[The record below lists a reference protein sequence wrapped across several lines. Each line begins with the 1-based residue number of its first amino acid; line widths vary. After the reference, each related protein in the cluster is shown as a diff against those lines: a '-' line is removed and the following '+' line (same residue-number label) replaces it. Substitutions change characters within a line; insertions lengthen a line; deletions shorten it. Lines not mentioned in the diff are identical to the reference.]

1 MKKFLKNLWIAIRGE
16 ETEFVTGSLNR
27 AIFMLAV
34 PMILEMSM
42 ESLFAVVD
50 VFFVSKVGVNAVATV
65 GFTESVLTLVY
76 SIAWGL
82 SMGATAMVARRIGEQ
97 DREGA
102 SSAAA
107 QAIWIGVTLS
117 LLLGIPGYFYAD
129 EVLRAMGGSE
139 TLIHEGRWYTKIL
152 FGSNIVILLIFL
164 LNGIFRGAGNAA
176 IAMRTLWISNG
187 LNLILDPCLI
197 FGWGPFPEMG
207 VAGAALATS
216 IGRGTGVLFQ
226 LYHLFWGKD
235 IIRIA
240 GRHLKVLWSV
250 IMRLFRVSIG
260 GMGQFIIGSSSWIFL
275 MRIIGFFGEEVV
287 AGYTIAIRVLIF
299 TLLPAWGM
307 ANAAATLVG
316 QNLGASQPER
326 AERSVWKTA
335 HYTMLFMLGVSILY
349 FIFAK
354 PIMLLFN
361 PDPVVVNNGILS
373 LRIICAGYL
382 FFAYGMVISQAFNGA
397 GDTFTPTLLNLV
409 CFWFM
414 QIPLAYFMGI
424 TWGFGPSGIFAAV
437 AISESVLAVLCVIVF
452 RRGRW
457 KSISI

>member
-1 MKKFLKNLWIAIRGE
+1 MKKFINNLWIAIRGE

-82 SMGATAMVARRIGEQ
+82 SMGATAMVSRRIGEQ

-107 QAIWIGVTLS
+107 QAMWIGISLS

-129 EVLRAMGGSE
+129 EILRAMGGSE
-139 TLIHEGRWYTKIL
+139 SLIQEGRWYTKIL

-207 VAGAALATS
+207 VSGAALATS
-216 IGRGTGVLFQ
+216 IGRGTGVIFQ

-240 GRHLKVLWSV
+240 GRHLKILWSV
-250 IMRLFRVSIG
+250 ILRLFRVSIG

-316 QNLGASQPER
+316 QNLGANQPDR

-335 HYTMLFMLGVSILY
+335 HYTMLFMLGVSIIY
-349 FIFAK
+349 FLCAR

-361 PDPVVVNNGILS
+361 PDPVVVENGILS

-397 GDTFTPTLLNLV
+397 GDTFTPTVLNLI

-414 QIPLAYFMGI
+414 QIPLAYIVGI
-424 TWGFGPSGIFAAV
+424 TWGFGPSGIFASVAV
-437 AISESVLAVLCVIVF
+437 SESFLAVLCVIVF

-457 KSISI
+457 KSVRI

>member
-1 MKKFLKNLWIAIRGE
+1 
-16 ETEFVTGSLNR
+16 
-27 AIFMLAV
+27 MLAV

-82 SMGATAMVARRIGEQ
+82 SMGATAMVSRRIGEQ

-107 QAIWIGVTLS
+107 QAMWIGISLS

-129 EVLRAMGGSE
+129 EILRAMGGSE
-139 TLIHEGRWYTKIL
+139 SLIQEGRWYTKIL

-207 VAGAALATS
+207 VSGAALATS
-216 IGRGTGVLFQ
+216 IGRGTGVIFQ

-240 GRHLKVLWSV
+240 GRHLKILWSV
-250 IMRLFRVSIG
+250 ILRLFRVSIG

-275 MRIIGFFGEEVV
+275 MRSIGFVGEEVV

-316 QNLGASQPER
+316 QNLGANQPDR

-335 HYTMLFMLGVSILY
+335 HYTMLFMLGVSIIY
-349 FIFAK
+349 FLCAR

-361 PDPVVVNNGILS
+361 PDPVVVENGILS

-397 GDTFTPTLLNLV
+397 GDTFTPTVLNLI

-414 QIPLAYFMGI
+414 QIPLAYIVGI
-424 TWGFGPSGIFAAV
+424 TWGFGPSGIFASVAV
-437 AISESVLAVLCVIVF
+437 SESFLAVLCVIVF

-457 KSISI
+457 KSVRI

>member
-1 MKKFLKNLWIAIRGE
+1 
-16 ETEFVTGSLNR
+16 
-27 AIFMLAV
+27 
-34 PMILEMSM
+34 
-42 ESLFAVVD
+42 
-50 VFFVSKVGVNAVATV
+50 
-65 GFTESVLTLVY
+65 
-76 SIAWGL
+76 
-82 SMGATAMVARRIGEQ
+82 
-97 DREGA
+97 
-102 SSAAA
+102 
-107 QAIWIGVTLS
+107 
-117 LLLGIPGYFYAD
+117 
-129 EVLRAMGGSE
+129 
-139 TLIHEGRWYTKIL
+139 
-152 FGSNIVILLIFL
+152 
-164 LNGIFRGAGNAA
+164 
-176 IAMRTLWISNG
+176 
-187 LNLILDPCLI
+187 
-197 FGWGPFPEMG
+197 
-207 VAGAALATS
+207 
-216 IGRGTGVLFQ
+216 
-226 LYHLFWGKD
+226 
-235 IIRIA
+235 
-240 GRHLKVLWSV
+240 
-250 IMRLFRVSIG
+250 
-260 GMGQFIIGSSSWIFL
+260 
-275 MRIIGFFGEEVV
+275 
-287 AGYTIAIRVLIF
+287 
-299 TLLPAWGM
+299 M

>member
-1 MKKFLKNLWIAIRGE
+1 
-16 ETEFVTGSLNR
+16 
-27 AIFMLAV
+27 MLAV

-82 SMGATAMVARRIGEQ
+82 SMGATAMVSRRIGEQ

-107 QAIWIGVTLS
+107 QAMWIGISLS

-129 EVLRAMGGSE
+129 EILRAMGGSE
-139 TLIHEGRWYTKIL
+139 SLIQEGRWYTKIL

-207 VAGAALATS
+207 VSGAALATS
-216 IGRGTGVLFQ
+216 IGRGTGVIFQ

-240 GRHLKVLWSV
+240 GRHLKILWSV
-250 IMRLFRVSIG
+250 ILRLFRVSIG

-316 QNLGASQPER
+316 QNLGANQPDR

-335 HYTMLFMLGVSILY
+335 HYTMLFMLGVSIIY
-349 FIFAK
+349 FLCAR

-361 PDPVVVNNGILS
+361 PDPVVVENGILS

-397 GDTFTPTLLNLV
+397 GDTFTPTVLNLI

-414 QIPLAYFMGI
+414 QIPLAYIVGI
-424 TWGFGPSGIFAAV
+424 TWGFGPSGIFASVAV
-437 AISESVLAVLCVIVF
+437 SESFLAVLCVIVF

-457 KSISI
+457 KSVRI

>member
-1 MKKFLKNLWIAIRGE
+1 MKKFINNLWIAIRGE

-82 SMGATAMVARRIGEQ
+82 SMGATAMVSRRIGEQ

-107 QAIWIGVTLS
+107 QAMWIGISLS

-129 EVLRAMGGSE
+129 EILRAMGGSE
-139 TLIHEGRWYTKIL
+139 SLIQEGRWYTKIL

-216 IGRGTGVLFQ
+216 IGRGTGVIFQ

-240 GRHLKVLWSV
+240 GRHLKILWSV
-250 IMRLFRVSIG
+250 ILRLFRVSIG

-316 QNLGASQPER
+316 QNLGANQPDR

-335 HYTMLFMLGVSILY
+335 HYTMLFMLGVSIIY
-349 FIFAK
+349 FLCAR

-361 PDPVVVNNGILS
+361 PDPVVVENGILS

-397 GDTFTPTLLNLV
+397 GDTFTPTVLNLI

-414 QIPLAYFMGI
+414 QIPLAYIVGI
-424 TWGFGPSGIFAAV
+424 TWGFGPSGIFASVAV
-437 AISESVLAVLCVIVF
+437 SESFLAVLCVIVF

-457 KSISI
+457 KSVRI